1 MQSKLSFEAM
11 QNMIKYDESYIVERN
26 NAVIYRNDAV
36 KKMKILGVKKLALI
50 KCLVCFTKCNIIKH
64 NVEKEKEVLLDV
76 PPTYN
81 IFQNYQ
87 NDDIQRGI

>member
-1 MQSKLSFEAM
+1 M

-26 NAVIYRNDAV
+26 IAVIYRNDAV
-36 KKMKILGVKKLALI
+36 KKIKKLGVKKLALT

-64 NVEKEKEVLLDV
+64 NVEKKKEVLLDV

-81 IFQNYQ
+81 TFQNYQ